1 MPLDKDM
8 LFLNCWS
15 FWVFGICGGGW
26 LEWLKWLNKRET
38 KEEGKINGKEK
49 EIKWKINENR
59 MENKWK
65 INEKWKTAPLGF
77 RDFSPR
83 NCPVWLFF
91 FVKISRLTTLGGSS
105 LLFSH
110 GYWRR
115 RHCLFADQT
124 QTKDEERVIQL
135 SKKRETPGVDIITL
149 PELRK
154 NTTFSVIDLVLS
166 SLQSLPSNER
176 ESRYEF
182 T

>member
-1 MPLDKDM
+1 M
-8 LFLNCWS
+8 
-15 FWVFGICGGGW
+15 
-26 LEWLKWLNKRET
+26 
-38 KEEGKINGKEK
+38 
-49 EIKWKINENR
+49 
-59 MENKWK
+59 
-65 INEKWKTAPLGF
+65 
-77 RDFSPR
+77 
-83 NCPVWLFF
+83 
-91 FVKISRLTTLGGSS
+91 
-105 LLFSH
+105 
-110 GYWRR
+110 
-115 RHCLFADQT
+115 FADQT